1 MAINKNFVI
10 KNGVEVNTS
19 LIVGD
24 ADLNK
29 VGVGTTV
36 PGYTLHVGGS
46 RGGIGATD
54 LTVTGI
60 ATVGTSGST
69 SAALSVVGVS
79 SFQGDVNFLGSAGVS
94 TITFDASLD
103 KLNFADNAR
112 ATFGADDDLQIFH
125 DGSNSI
131 IRETGTGNIVLE
143 GSGET
148 LAVFADD
155 GAVSLYYDDTNVFQ
169 TTPQGVNV
177 SGVTT
182 SARLNVS
189 GISTLDG
196 GVVIGSATSIFANG
210 NVAFAGLATANGGVQ
225 VGTAASIYTNGNI
238 AAAGIVTANG
248 GLAVGAAVTLAV
260 NGNAAF
266 AGIVTVGGD
275 LKVTG
280 DLEIAED
287 LVLDTNL
294 NLLGI
299 ASISNLDNT
308 GAGIGSLSVSGV
320 STFSG
325 DLIVGVSTLF
335 ADVSAGRIGI
345 GTAVPAS
352 TLDVDG
358 ALTVNSAKVE
368 DLTNNR
374 VVIAGTDGELE
385 DSSNLTFD
393 GSTLAVTGDETVS
406 GKVSVGSGVTAFAN
420 GNLAVAGISTFNG
433 NVLVGTGITIQPHG
447 GVSIAGIVTVGGDLN
462 VVGDITYDE
471 IGGRNIN
478 ITGFSTFGND
488 LNVGLTT
495 FFVDV
500 SNGGVGVGTDNPNP
514 NGYGPQFK
522 VFGNNPVLAL
532 EDDGGG
538 VNAFGFVRQNS
549 NILQIVTG
557 DNSDNKIQISKT
569 SDTSSSWT
577 GSNLTNVVTIDQGN
591 IGVGIATATLRDS
604 SKLDVDGDARF
615 SGKVAVRDGGNAGA
629 GVTIF
634 DNGNIVASGIITAT
648 EFSGP
653 FSGSTGSFSGDLSI
667 ADKITHIGDT
677 NTAIRFPAAD
687 TFTVETSGS
696 ERLRADSSG
705 NIGINSTI
713 PRSKLHAA
721 SGSSGYNP
729 GNPTGLGAGA
739 VASLESNTDVALQ
752 FLTSTTTD
760 NFIYFGDTDSATTGS
775 IQYDHNTNALSFNV
789 NGGTER
795 VRIDSSGGVGIAT
808 ATIRDSA
815 KLDVDGGARFSGSVI
830 VKDGGNAGAGV
841 TIFDNGNVAV
851 SGIATIGGTLIVR
864 GEATF
869 TTHARWSDSD
879 KAIFGAGDDLQIYH
893 DGTDSFIDNS
903 TNDLILRSTGDDVI
917 IRAADD
923 VIIQTA
929 SSENAI
935 VCSDN
940 GNVALYHNDVE
951 VFQTTDS
958 GIVLKATEGAGANLE
973 IYADQGD
980 DNADKFKFNVGDGG
994 PFKLQNYAAGA
1005 WETSIE
1011 VNGNGNVELYYDNN
1025 KRLET
1030 TTDGVDISGT
1040 GSIKI
1045 PVGTTAQRNGS
1056 PTAGDFRYNSTLG
1069 QFEGYTDSW
1078 GEIGGSGG
1086 VSETDTSVST
1096 TTATGVG
1103 SFAVATHRSAAI
1115 IAQIDQ
1121 GGSYQVGRY
1130 LMIHDGT
1137 TATVIEESA
1146 IATGDMLG
1154 SFTADVNNSNAE
1166 LKVTMNNSGIAT
1178 VTTKIDTV
1186 TV

>member
-1 MAINKNFVI
+1 MAINKNFVV
-10 KNGVEVNTS
+10 KNGIEVNTS
-19 LIVGD
+19 LIV
-24 ADLNK
+24 ADTTLNK

-54 LTVTGI
+54 ITITGI

-112 ATFGADDDLQIFH
+112 ATFGASDDLQIFH

-155 GAVSLYYDDTNVFQ
+155 GAVSLYYDNANVFQ
-169 TTPQGVNV
+169 TTPQGINV
-177 SGVTT
+177 TGVAT
-182 SARLNVS
+182 ALRLNVA
-189 GISTLDG
+189 
-196 GVVIGSATSIFANG
+196 GVATVGSLSIGSTEIVDTSFQLKNIESLDATTT
-210 NVAFAGLATANGGVQ
+210 ATIE
-225 VGTAASIYTNGNI
+225 TAIASGPNT
-238 AAAGIVTANG
+238 
-248 GLAVGAAVTLAV
+248 
-260 NGNAAF
+260 F
-266 AGIVTVGGD
+266 DD

-280 DLEIAED
+280 I
-287 LVLDTNL
+287 TT
-294 NLLGI
+294 LGFTTATTI
-299 ASISNLDNT
+299 EVGNEGLT
-308 GAGIGSLSVSGV
+308 VAGV
-320 STFSG
+320 TTQSG
-325 DLIVGVSTLF
+325 DLVVGVSTLF
-335 ADVSAGRIGI
+335 ADVSSGRIGI

-549 NILQIVTG
+549 NTLQIVTG

-604 SKLDVDGDARF
+604 
-615 SGKVAVRDGGNAGA
+615 
-629 GVTIF
+629 
-634 DNGNIVASGIITAT
+634 
-648 EFSGP
+648 
-653 FSGSTGSFSGDLSI
+653 
-667 ADKITHIGDT
+667 
-677 NTAIRFPAAD
+677 
-687 TFTVETSGS
+687 
-696 ERLRADSSG
+696 
-705 NIGINSTI
+705 
-713 PRSKLHAA
+713 
-721 SGSSGYNP
+721 
-729 GNPTGLGAGA
+729 
-739 VASLESNTDVALQ
+739 
-752 FLTSTTTD
+752 
-760 NFIYFGDTDSATTGS
+760 
-775 IQYDHNTNALSFNV
+775 
-789 NGGTER
+789 
-795 VRIDSSGGVGIAT
+795 
-808 ATIRDSA
+808 A

-841 TIFDNGNVAV
+841 TIFDNGNIVA
-851 SGIATIGGTLIVR
+851 SGIVTATEFSGPFSGSTGSFSGDLSIADKIVHIGDTNTAIRFPAADTFTVETAGDETFRITGVGGSIGINETTPDSKVDIVHSTAENSSTENLIHLRTDPSGGYVTRGLFVKIGRDGQYDNSAAHYDIVGSAGNSGFHAFEVQGDEKLRITKDSQVAIGTATIYANANCDDLIVGNRNSNEQGITIGAKNQGQIAFADLAGDRQGLIHYQHTDDSMRFMTNGAINERVRITSAGLVGINTTPGTLLELK
-864 GEATF
+864 GESSKEADVTF
-869 TTHARWSDSD
+869 NRQPVQGTN
-879 KAIFGAGDDLQIYH
+879 
-893 DGTDSFIDNS
+893 DGVIGQLLFENNTDSVAQIS
-903 TNDLILRSTGDDVI
+903 VKRES
-917 IRAADD
+917 AADD
-923 VIIQTA
+923 AYIQVATQATGGGVTERLRITSGGDVKVSTA
-929 SSENAI
+929 ATI
-935 VCSDN
+935 FAN
-940 GNVALYHNDVE
+940 GNAT
-951 VFQTTDS
+951 FS
-958 GIVLKATEGAGANLE
+958 GIST
-973 IYADQGD
+973 
-980 DNADKFKFNVGDGG
+980 FGG
-994 PFKLQNYAAGA
+994 
-1005 WETSIE
+1005 TSH
-1011 VNGNGNVELYYDNN
+1011 V
-1025 KRLET
+1025 R
-1030 TTDGVDISGT
+1030 
-1040 GSIKI
+1040 I
-1045 PVGTTAQRNGS
+1045 PVGTTAQRDSNAVNG
-1056 PTAGDFRYNSTLG
+1056 DIRYNTTLNSY
-1069 QFEGYTDSW
+1069 EGYGNGAW
-1078 GEIGGSGG
+1078 GGLGGGTEID
-1086 VSETDTSVST
+1086 VSVSSTSATNLT
-1096 TTATGVG
+1096 T
-1103 SFAVATHRSAAI
+1103 FAHASYRSASMRI
-1115 IAQIDQ
+1115 QITQ
-1121 GGSYQVGRY
+1121 GSSYQVGKY
-1130 LMIHDGT
+1130 LLIHDGT
-1137 TATVIEESA
+1137 TVTIVEEAA

-1154 SFTADVNNSNAE
+1154 SISGTINGSNVE
-1166 LKVTMNNSGIAT
+1166 VKVTMNSASSAT
-1178 VTTKIDTV
+1178 VTTIIDKITV
-1186 TV
+1186 